1 MNAYLSARNFSQNY
15 SKNRFPL
22 CANAALRV
30 RIMLLGNRELTFLGN
45 PFESFGRAFD
55 PILAVVAVGRKQADH
70 LIGAAGGRTR
80 DIAGSK
86 VNGLSNGEF
95 MFQRPLH
102 HAKRRLRPR
111 SRCDGRPENRRWYTI
126 RPVWLASDIR
136 HGKCEYFLGIS

>member
-1 MNAYLSARNFSQNY
+1 MICAQTLCVCRVE
-15 SKNRFPL
+15 NRFPL
-22 CANAALRV
+22 FQ
-30 RIMLLGNRELTFLGN
+30 IMLLGNRELTFLGN

-95 MFQRPLH
+95 VLQRLLPSRKKPAVLTVPL
-102 HAKRRLRPR
+102 
-111 SRCDGRPENRRWYTI
+111 
-126 RPVWLASDIR
+126 
-136 HGKCEYFLGIS
+136 